1 VARDRIAAAEKVA
14 GGFPFA
20 EYQKAILSDLQQADK
35 ENGMVY
41 HVRVPDASSLGP
53 IDKAVV
59 AKPSP
64 VNSPMSGSFTGERRV
79 LMRSSYSLHGSDVVQ
94 LILLYASNGLLLS
107 HQTFN
112 LPNPEWHGKRAG

>member
-1 VARDRIAAAEKVA
+1 
-14 GGFPFA
+14 
-20 EYQKAILSDLQQADK
+20 
-35 ENGMVY
+35 MVY

-79 LMRSSYSLHGSDVVQ
+79 LMRSSYSLHGSNVVQ
-94 LILLYASNGLLLS
+94 LILLYASNGLLLR

-112 LPNPEWHGKRAG
+112 LPNPE

>member
-1 VARDRIAAAEKVA
+1 VLLQVARDRIAAAEKVA

-53 IDKAVV
+53 INKAVV
-59 AKPSP
+59 AKPAP
-64 VNSPMSGSFTGERRV
+64 VNSPMSSSFTGERRV
-79 LMRSSYSLHGSDVVQ
+79 LIV
-94 LILLYASNGLLLS
+94 ILLFTPRL
-107 HQTFN
+107 
-112 LPNPEWHGKRAG
+112 